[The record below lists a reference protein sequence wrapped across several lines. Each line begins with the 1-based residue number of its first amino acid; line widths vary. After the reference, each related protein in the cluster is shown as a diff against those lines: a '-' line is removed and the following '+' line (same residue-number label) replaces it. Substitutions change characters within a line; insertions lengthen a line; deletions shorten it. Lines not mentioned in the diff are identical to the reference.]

1 MTEISPVSFYI
12 LLFALWVLQFASFT
26 MLVLINAKLRTL
38 CEHRDYPR

>member
-12 LLFALWVLQFASFT
+12 LLFAIWVLQLASFT
-26 MLVLINAKLRTL
+26 VLMFIYFRLRVL